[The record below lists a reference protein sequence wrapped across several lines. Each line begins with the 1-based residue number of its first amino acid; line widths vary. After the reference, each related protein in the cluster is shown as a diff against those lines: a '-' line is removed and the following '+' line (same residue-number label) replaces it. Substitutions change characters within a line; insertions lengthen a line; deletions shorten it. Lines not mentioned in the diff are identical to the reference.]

1 VVVTGLSAGRSSLV
15 LVDAAG
21 NRTTVPI
28 RVTP

>member
-1 VVVTGLSAGRSSLV
+1 VVTGLSAGRSSLV

-21 NRTTVPI
+21 TRTTLPI